1 MKLQTWKLIR
11 LRAKSNTNDEK
22 EKTIATNFHEKNIT
36 CKIQNFYIL
45 LAFLLSTLALL
56 IVVRIYCYL
65 MINRAKKHLLPFQ
78 VTNNELKEII
88 Y

>member
-1 MKLQTWKLIR
+1 MTP
-11 LRAKSNTNDEK
+11 KSNTNNDEK
-22 EKTIATNFHEKNIT
+22 KTIAINFHEKNIT

-65 MINRAKKHLLPFQ
+65 MLNRAKKHLLPFH
-78 VTNNELKEII
+78 VTNNELKETI

>member
-1 MKLQTWKLIR
+1 MT
-11 LRAKSNTNDEK
+11 AKSNTNNDE
-22 EKTIATNFHEKNIT
+22 EKTIAISFHEKNIT

-65 MINRAKKHLLPFQ
+65 MLNRAKKHLLPFH
-78 VTNNELKEII
+78 VTNNELKETI